1 MPFRILSLDGGG
13 IRGVVAAKMLSL
25 IERQIEQPLNEY
37 FDLITGTSTGSIL
50 ATAIATGRS
59 SEEIVELYRK
69 KSSIIFPY
77 ESRFSLKRLGLILKH
92 GISAPKYSDQGLIQV
107 LKEIFGDK
115 TIFDVLSPLLLI
127 VAYDTIEREPIIF
140 KSWRQDK
147 GYGNIPLWETC
158 VSSASAPT
166 YFPAHKLEKTI
177 NGKVYKASIDTIYF
191 DENTSSANDIYKNAL
206 VRITS
211 GLGDGQTRKIKKYI
225 GHSRKAIIN
234 KPWKQIPNR
243 TSTYSIKTI
252 FSAIDGGVTANNPS
266 TCGIAAALR
275 LGYSLDE
282 ITVLSIGTGDRTRI
296 IPFEKVHHWGLIQWA
311 QPLIGVAF
319 DGSADV
325 CEYVT
330 HQMIQSR
337 QLRLQFKLDR
347 ELTGKRL
354 SDDIDDVSEEN
365 INNLLEVAQVYLQQP
380 KVEKAL
386 QEFLEKNKQLM
397 INKK

>member
-59 SEEIVELYRK
+59 SEEIVDLYRQ

-77 ESRFSLKRLGLILKH
+77 KSLFSLKRIRLILKH
-92 GISAPKYSDQGLIQV
+92 GISAPKYSDRGLIQV

-115 TIFDVLSPLLLI
+115 TIFDIPSPLLLI
-127 VAYDTIEREPIIF
+127 VAYDTIERTPIIF

-177 NGKVYKASIDTIYF
+177 NGKVVKASIDTIYF
-191 DENTSSANDIYKNAL
+191 DDDTSSANDVYTNAL
-206 VRITS
+206 VRITNGAGS
-211 GLGDGQTRKIKKYI
+211 GQIRKIKKYI
-225 GHSRKAIIN
+225 GRSRKAIID
-234 KPWKQIPNR
+234 KAWKQVPNQ

-266 TCGIAAALR
+266 ACAVAEALR

-282 ITVLSIGTGDRTRI
+282 ISILSIGTGDRTRI
-296 IPFEKVHHWGLIQWA
+296 IPFEKVHNWGLIQWA
-311 QPLIGVAF
+311 QPLIGVAL

-325 CEYVT
+325 SEYIT
-330 HQMIQSR
+330 SQMIKSQL
-337 QLRLQFKLDR
+337 LRLQFRLDR

-365 INNLLEVAQVYLQQP
+365 INNLIEAAQVYLQQP
-380 KVEKAL
+380 KMEKAL
-386 QEFLEKNKQLM
+386 QEFLQNNQ
-397 INKK
+397 

>member
-25 IERQIEQPLNEY
+25 IERQIKQPLNEY

-59 SEEIVELYRK
+59 SEEIVELYRR

-77 ESRFSLKRLGLILKH
+77 RSRFSLKRIGLLLKH
-92 GISAPKYSDQGLIQV
+92 GISAPKYSDLGLIKV
-107 LKEIFGDK
+107 LKDIFGET
-115 TIFDVLSPLLLI
+115 TIFDIPSPLLLI
-127 VAYDTIEREPIIF
+127 IAYDTIERKPIIF

-177 NGKVYKASIDTIYF
+177 NGNVYKASIDTIYF
-191 DENTSSANDIYKNAL
+191 DEDTSSANDVYTNAL
-206 VRITS
+206 VKITS
-211 GLGDGQTRKIKKYI
+211 GTGSGQTRKIKKYI
-225 GHSRKAIIN
+225 GRSRKAIIDT
-234 KPWKQIPNR
+234 PWKQIPNQ

-252 FSAIDGGVTANNPS
+252 FSAIDGGVTANDPS
-266 TCGIAAALR
+266 TCAVAEALR
-275 LGYSLDE
+275 LGYSLDD

-311 QPLIGVAF
+311 QPIIGVAF

-330 HQMIQSR
+330 YQMIQSR
-337 QLRLQFKLDR
+337 LLRLQFRLDR

-354 SDDIDDVSEEN
+354 SDDIDDISEEN
-365 INNLLEVAQVYLQQP
+365 INNLIEAAQVYLRQP
-380 KVEKAL
+380 KVERKL
-386 QEFLEKNKQLM
+386 REFIEKNR
-397 INKK
+397 

>member
-59 SEEIVELYRK
+59 SEEIVELYRQ

-77 ESRFSLKRLGLILKH
+77 QSRFSLKRIKLIFQH
-92 GISAPKYSDQGLIQV
+92 GISAPKYSDRGLIQV
-107 LKEIFGDK
+107 LKDIFGET
-115 TIFDVLSPLLLI
+115 TIFDIPSPLLLI
-127 VAYDTIEREPIIF
+127 VAYDTIERKPIIF

-166 YFPAHKLEKTI
+166 YFPAHKLEK
-177 NGKVYKASIDTIYF
+177 ASIDTIYL
-191 DENTSSANDIYKNAL
+191 DENTSSANDIYTNAI
-206 VRITS
+206 VKITS
-211 GLGDGQTRKIKKYI
+211 GPGSGQVRTIKKYI
-225 GHSRKAIIN
+225 GRTRKAVID
-234 KPWKQIPNR
+234 KVWKQIPNK

-266 TCGIAAALR
+266 ACAVAEALR
-275 LGYSLDE
+275 LGYSLNE

-296 IPFEKVHHWGLIQWA
+296 IPFEQVRHWGLIQWA
-311 QPLIGVAF
+311 QPLIGVAL

-325 CEYVT
+325 CEYIT
-330 HQMIQSR
+330 NQMVKSQ

-354 SDDIDDVSEEN
+354 SDDIDDVSKEN
-365 INNLLEVAQVYLQQP
+365 INNLIEATVVYLQQP
-380 KVEKAL
+380 KIEKSL
-386 QEFLEKNKQLM
+386 KEFLEKNK
-397 INKK
+397 